1 MLRKSLILLQILEA
15 VTKKDIRANEKFL
28 NALKNMTCSNC
39 YFLFTL
45 YASECWENLSAKIY
59 KTHFS
64 LSVWFMVFFN
74 SVMNSLNLISSSKYL
89 GSGDDIF

>member
-1 MLRKSLILLQILEA
+1 MLQILEA

-39 YFLFTL
+39 HFLFTL
-45 YASECWENLSAKIY
+45 YTSERWETLTAKIY
-59 KTHFS
+59 KTHFFLS
-64 LSVWFMVFFN
+64 LWFMVFFN
-74 SVMNSLNLISSSKYL
+74 SVMNSLNLISSSKYM